1 MYSQVHSAKKYF
13 IIFLKIFLILV
24 MFNIMGVDKWVW
36 NNAIQPLQDSMK
48 TSSDFDAKGLWNKLN
63 TDVEITELNYR

>member
-1 MYSQVHSAKKYF
+1 
-13 IIFLKIFLILV
+13 

>member
-24 MFNIMGVDKWVW
+24 MFNIMGVDRWVW
-36 NNAIQPLQDSMK
+36 YNTIQPLQESMK
-48 TSSDFDAKGLWNKLN
+48 GSTEFEANGLWNKLN
-63 TDVEITELNYR
+63 RDVEITELNYR

>member
-36 NNAIQPLQDSMK
+36 NNTIQPLQDSMK
-48 TSSDFDAKGLWNKLN
+48 SSSDFDAKSLWNKLN
-63 TDVEITELNYR
+63 RDVEITELNYR